1 MKIYSFSL
9 GMMHSNCYLLEN
21 DGKALLI
28 DPGDSGD
35 FLLEKILSLKLDLV
49 GIVATHGHFDHIM
62 AAGEIQL
69 SYPRLPLFIHPSDIF
84 LLKRAVETANH
95 FLGYDPV
102 VVPISLTKSLDIGTC
117 LIANFT
123 FNLIHTPGH
132 TPGSCVL
139 YFKEDKALFSGDTL
153 FKSGIGRYDFSYSD
167 KELLKYSLKTILK
180 LPIDTEVYS
189 GHGVG
194 TSIED
199 ERGII
204 SKFF

>member
-1 MKIYSFSL
+1 MKINSFSL
-9 GMMHSNCYLLEN
+9 GTMQSNCYLLEN
-21 DGKALLI
+21 EGKALLI

-35 FLLEKILSLKLDLV
+35 FLLEKIQSLKLDLV

>member
-1 MKIYSFSL
+1 MQ
-9 GMMHSNCYLLEN
+9 SNCYLLEN
-21 DGKALLI
+21 EGKALLI

>member
-102 VVPISLTKSLDIGTC
+102 VVPISLTKSLD
-117 LIANFT
+117 
-123 FNLIHTPGH
+123 
-132 TPGSCVL
+132 
-139 YFKEDKALFSGDTL
+139 
-153 FKSGIGRYDFSYSD
+153 
-167 KELLKYSLKTILK
+167 
-180 LPIDTEVYS
+180 
-189 GHGVG
+189 
-194 TSIED
+194 
-199 ERGII
+199 
-204 SKFF
+204 

>member
-1 MKIYSFSL
+1 
-9 GMMHSNCYLLEN
+9 
-21 DGKALLI
+21 
-28 DPGDSGD
+28 
-35 FLLEKILSLKLDLV
+35 
-49 GIVATHGHFDHIM
+49 
-62 AAGEIQL
+62 
-69 SYPRLPLFIHPSDIF
+69 
-84 LLKRAVETANH
+84 
-95 FLGYDPV
+95 
-102 VVPISLTKSLDIGTC
+102 
-117 LIANFT
+117 
-123 FNLIHTPGH
+123 
-132 TPGSCVL
+132 L

>member
-1 MKIYSFSL
+1 
-9 GMMHSNCYLLEN
+9 MMHSNCYLLEN